1 MVTHVKYLTYMTDAY
16 VNVTV
21 DAGAVSA
28 AANAIADVDE
38 VSTVHVVTGD
48 YDIVAQLELDD
59 PDDLPHVVADEI
71 HAVTGVIDT
80 VTNVAFEP

>member
-1 MVTHVKYLTYMTDAY
+1 MTDAY
-16 VNVTV
+16 VNVVV

-28 AANAIADVDE
+28 AASAIADVEQVD
-38 VSTVHVVTGD
+38 TVHLVTGES
-48 YDIVAQLELDD
+48 DIVAQLELDD

-71 HAVTGVIDT
+71 HTVTGVADT

>member
-1 MVTHVKYLTYMTDAY
+1 MTDAY
-16 VNVTV
+16 VNIIV

-28 AANAIADVDE
+28 AAESIGDLEA
-38 VSTVHVVTGD
+38 VSQVHVVTGD
-48 YDIVAQLELDD
+48 FDIVAQLELDD
-59 PDDLPHVVADEI
+59 VDTLPHVVADEI